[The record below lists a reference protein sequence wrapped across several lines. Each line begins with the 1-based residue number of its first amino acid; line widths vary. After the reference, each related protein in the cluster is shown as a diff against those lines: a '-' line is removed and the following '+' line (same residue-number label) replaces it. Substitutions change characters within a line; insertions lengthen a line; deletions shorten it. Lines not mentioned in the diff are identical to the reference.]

1 MNRIAVLI
9 SGMLGPGLKTS
20 LPALLASAVCLA
32 LTPAANAAIVNVTI
46 VDYTYQ
52 PDTADI
58 VQGDSV
64 VWTNTSNMH
73 PHTSTSGAAGVPDGL
88 WNSGTLTQG
97 QSFGHKFPDVGLFPY
112 YCAFHYPINNMSGAI
127 SVRSAGV
134 DENQASPGTPARL
147 SAYPSPF
154 SDRVVFSYRLGIRGE
169 SSLEVFDVLGRVVR
183 SLAIDDEPGE
193 HQATWDGSG
202 PDGQNVARGV
212 YIARLSSNAGVIS
225 TRIVKLN

>member
-9 SGMLGPGLKTS
+9 SGMLNQWLKIS
-20 LPALLASAVCLA
+20 LSALLAAAFCLT
-32 LTPAANAAIVNVTI
+32 LTPVVNAAIVNVTI

-64 VWTNTSNMH
+64 VWTNTSSLH

-88 WNSGTLTQG
+88 WNSGALTQG
-97 QSFGHKFPDVGLFPY
+97 QSFGHKFSDVGFFPY
-112 YCAFHYPINNMSGAI
+112 YCAFHYVINGMSGAI
-127 SVRSAGV
+127 NVRSAGI
-134 DENQASPGTPARL
+134 DEYRASLSAPSWL

-154 SDRVVFSYRLGIRGE
+154 SGRVVFSYRLDTRGE

-183 SLAIDDEPGE
+183 SLAIDNEPGE
-193 HQATWDGSG
+193 HQVTWDGSG

-212 YIARLSSNAGVIS
+212 YIARLSTSGGTIS
-225 TRIVKLN
+225 LRIVKLN